1 MLAINQY
8 CTVSYN
14 GYTYNIEATEMHAWI
29 ACALE
34 TIRPR
39 KSHSDSRLIWVLREN
54 SMRSEETETEAHLHL
69 LPKQTLT
76 STGLTAQT

>member
-1 MLAINQY
+1 
-8 CTVSYN
+8 
-14 GYTYNIEATEMHAWI
+14 MHAWI

-39 KSHSDSRLIWVLREN
+39 KSHSDSRLIWVIREI

-69 LPKQTLT
+69 LPKQTRAQDSPLRPNMLRT
-76 STGLTAQT
+76 RLGLGCRQNF